1 VTPVPYLSSRVWA
14 AWGVALIAGALAVQV
29 SNSAYRTLPRPQPL
43 AELSYYPSGV
53 ALHPA
58 TVGFSEAAADLAWLR
73 AVQYYGGHRLSD
85 NRFVRLDHVFSVLTS
100 LSPQFIPAYVFGAFA
115 LAQEGRDFPAAERL
129 MLQGLEN
136 NPTSGELA
144 FELGFLYYVKPGGR
158 DLRHAALYF
167 EQAARQPDGPAQSGR
182 FAAFARQESGDL
194 QVAYQLWSDVF
205 LHSPNAYLREM
216 AQEKMQEITAALESG
231 RRELAMRR
239 LSTPR
244 VILKH

>member
-1 VTPVPYLSSRVWA
+1 MRTIPYVSSRVWA
-14 AWGVALIAGALAVQV
+14 AWGFALLAGALAMQV
-29 SNSAYRTLPRPQPL
+29 GNAAYRTLPKPQPL

-58 TVGFSEAAADLAWLR
+58 TLGYPEAAADLTWLR
-73 AVQYYGGHRLSD
+73 AVQYYGGHRQSD
-85 NRFVRLDHVFSVLTS
+85 NQFVQMEHVFHILTS
-100 LSPQFIPAYVFGAFA
+100 LAPQFIPAYVFGSFA
-115 LAQEGRDFPAAERL
+115 LAQEGRDFPAAEKL

-158 DLRHAALYF
+158 DLHQAALYF
-167 EQAARQPDGPAQSGR
+167 EQAARQPDGPPQSGR

-205 LHSPNAYLREM
+205 LHSPNAYMREM
-216 AQEKMQEITAALESG
+216 AQEKMQEIHAALEAG
-231 RRELAMRR
+231 RKELAMRR

-244 VILKH
+244 VIIRH